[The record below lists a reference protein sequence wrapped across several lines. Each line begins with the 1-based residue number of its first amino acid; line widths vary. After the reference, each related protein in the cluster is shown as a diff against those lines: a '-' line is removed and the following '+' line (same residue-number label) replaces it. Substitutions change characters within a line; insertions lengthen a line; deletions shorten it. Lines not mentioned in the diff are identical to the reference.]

1 MVRGV
6 ERKPYEE
13 QLRALGLL
21 SLEGE
26 RTLRWSDLARALII
40 LLRSSRRAGT
50 ELLTLVT
57 SDRT

>member
-1 MVRGV
+1 MVRAL
-6 ERKPYEE
+6 ERKLHEE

-21 SLEGE
+21 SLEE
-26 RTLRWSDLARALII
+26 RALRSDLIRAFII

-57 SDRT
+57 CDRT